1 MLNPQQFIQAFGN
14 EKTEDI
20 AKFAKVSPSYVS
32 GRPSL
37 IFDGETTEGI
47 KKYPYLSS
55 YIPKAGDRVMVIKG
69 VVIGAIK

>member
-14 EKTEDI
+14 GKTEDI
-20 AKFAKVSPSYVS
+20 AKFAKVSPTYVS

-55 YIPKAGDRVMVIKG
+55 YTPKAGDRVMVIKG
-69 VVIGAIK
+69 VVMGAIK